1 MHAGVVN
8 RLDDL
13 QVVMK
18 QTDEHRSR
26 ILVAV
31 AKNLLK
37 WKVMVRKMKS
47 IYETMN
53 KFNFDITSKCLI
65 AECWCPTI
73 YIPVIQEALI
83 KGQKLS
89 QTAIPSVLTHMETKE
104 TPPTL
109 NITNKVGFV
118 QTIGSVELITV
129 CSVSSPAASRI

>member
-13 QVVMK
+13 TIVLK

-31 AKNLLK
+31 AKNLMK
-37 WKVMVRKMKS
+37 WKVMIRKMKS

-53 KFNFDITSKCLI
+53 MFSDDITSKCLI
-65 AECWCPTI
+65 AECWCPLI
-73 YIPVIQEALI
+73 YIQTIQEALI
-83 KGQKLS
+83 KGQKMS
-89 QTAIPSVLTHMETKE
+89 DTAIPSILTRIETKE

-109 NITNKVGFV
+109 NITNKV
-118 QTIGSVELITV
+118 
-129 CSVSSPAASRI
+129 